1 MLHRIVLISV
11 LLLISFNLVGQP
23 TIEGIIKDG
32 KSMKGL
38 AYVNVGVV
46 GKNVGTVTDS
56 NGKFQLIIDEKYDDN
71 ELRISMVGYE
81 SKTFKVAEFKQLMG
95 NESEITLD
103 EAAYQMDEVF
113 VYGEKFKGRK
123 LRERI
128 LGNETESRNNKTGF
142 DANLLGN
149 EMGIVIKTKR
159 RPTFIKDF
167 SIYITDNDYN
177 TFKFRIN
184 FYNLRNGLP
193 DQNILKENIIVT
205 SSMKE
210 GKLTVDLSQYNIVV
224 EDDFFVSMEWIED
237 MGDHGLF
244 FSTDISG
251 AASPTITRTTSQGKW
266 REVGKMAF
274 GTGIGITTTVQY

>member
-1 MLHRIVLISV
+1 MAHS
-11 LLLISFNLVGQP
+11 
-23 TIEGIIKDG
+23 
-32 KSMKGL
+32 
-38 AYVNVGVV
+38 
-46 GKNVGTVTDS
+46 
-56 NGKFQLIIDEKYDDN
+56 
-71 ELRISMVGYE
+71 
-81 SKTFKVAEFKQLMG
+81 
-95 NESEITLD
+95 SEITLD

-251 AASPTITRTTSQGKW
+251 GASPTITRTTSQGKW
-266 REVGKMAF
+266 RDVGKMAF